1 MTPAD
6 RILKAAHME
15 IERKRALLDAL
26 EPCDAHQYVI
36 RVKPRGGAWKASVAV
51 EACEESV

>member
-15 IERKRALLDAL
+15 IERTRVLDGL
-26 EPCDAHQYVI
+26 RFDDIHQVVI
-36 RVKPRGGAWKASVAV
+36 RLRPRGQAILASVAV
-51 EACEESV
+51 ETQEREV